1 MKERIFGA
9 LTFQINVMHNEK
21 IMTDAFSFGASYE
34 MTGGEET
41 LGQIAARDLR
51 KVEIFK
57 KYGLD
62 FCCGGKQ
69 TVKEACEKKGLD
81 LQKIEAELMMV
92 SSNPVTRPLPYN
104 EWTPEFLCDFIVN
117 THHRYVSKTLP
128 DLLGYAKKV
137 SRVHGEHHPELLRIY
152 QLVQEINE
160 EMTTHMMKEE
170 KILFPFIKKLF
181 STTQNHQPLQAA
193 PFGTVQN
200 PVAMMESEHE
210 DVGGKMA
217 EIRLLT
223 SNYALPEGACG
234 SYSVLYRLLLEFEED
249 LHIHVHLENNILFP
263 RAIALE
269 KEIFSAH

>member
-1 MKERIFGA
+1 
-9 LTFQINVMHNEK
+9 MH
-21 IMTDAFSFGASYE
+21 FPFGASYE
-34 MTGGEET
+34 MAEGEET

-69 TVKEACEKKGLD
+69 TVREACAKKGLD
-81 LQKIEAELMMV
+81 LEKVEAELKMA
-92 SSNPVTRPLPYN
+92 SSNPVARPLPYN
-104 EWTPEFLCDFIVN
+104 EWAPDFLCDFIVN

-152 QLVQEINE
+152 QLVQEIND
-160 EMTTHMMKEE
+160 EMTAHMMKEE
-170 KILFPFIKKLF
+170 NILFPFIRKMF
-181 STTQNHQPLQAA
+181 SATLDHSSFQAA
-193 PFGTVQN
+193 HFGTVQN

-217 EIRLLT
+217 EIRLL
-223 SNYALPEGACG
+223 SGDYSLPEGACG
-234 SYSVLYRLLLEFEED
+234 SYSVLYRLLQEFEED

-269 KEIFSAH
+269 KEIFSVH

>member
-1 MKERIFGA
+1 
-9 LTFQINVMHNEK
+9 MHNDK
-21 IMTDAFSFGASYE
+21 MTADSFPFGVRYASVE
-34 MTGGEET
+34 EGET
-41 LGQIAARDLR
+41 LGQIAAADLR
-51 KVEIFK
+51 KVEVFK

-69 TVKEACEKKGLD
+69 TVKEACVKKGLD

-137 SRVHGEHHPELLRIY
+137 SRVHGENHPELLRIY
-152 QLVQEINE
+152 QMVQEINE
-160 EMTTHMMKEE
+160 EMTSHMMKEE

-181 STTQNHQPLQAA
+181 STSQDHQPLQPAQ
-193 PFGTVQN
+193 FGTVRN

-217 EIRLLT
+217 EIRKLT
-223 SNYALPEGACG
+223 SDYTLPEGACG
-234 SYSVLYRLLLEFEED
+234 SYSVLYRLLHEFEDD

-263 RAIALE
+263 RAIQME
-269 KEIFSAH
+269 KEIFSAP

>member
-1 MKERIFGA
+1 
-9 LTFQINVMHNEK
+9 MHNDK
-21 IMTDAFSFGASYE
+21 IMTDAFPFGTSYDLE
-34 MTGGEET
+34 EREET

-51 KVEIFK
+51 KVSIFK

-69 TVKEACEKKGLD
+69 TVKEACAKKGLNAE
-81 LQKIEAELMMV
+81 LVEAELRMATG
-92 SSNPVTRPLPYN
+92 NPVTRSLPYN

-117 THHRYVSKTLP
+117 THHRYVTQTLP

-152 QLVQEINE
+152 ALVQDINA
-160 EMTTHMMKEE
+160 EMTAHMMKEE
-170 KILFPFIKKLF
+170 NILFPFIKNMFTATRDHLPF
-181 STTQNHQPLQAA
+181 QPAQ
-193 PFGTVQN
+193 FGTVQN
-200 PVAMMESEHE
+200 SVAMMESEHE

-217 EIRLLT
+217 EIRLLSGDYT
-223 SNYALPEGACG
+223 LPEGACG
-234 SYSVLYRLLLEFEED
+234 SYSVLYRLLNEFEED
-249 LHIHVHLENNILFP
+249 LHVHVHLENNILFP

>member
-1 MKERIFGA
+1 MLLWK
-9 LTFQINVMHNEK
+9 L
-21 IMTDAFSFGASYE
+21 
-34 MTGGEET
+34 EET
-41 LGQIAARDLR
+41 LGQIAATDLR
-51 KVEIFK
+51 KVEVFK

-81 LQKIEAELMMV
+81 LQKIEAELMMAG
-92 SSNPVTRPLPYN
+92 SNPVTRPLPYN

-152 QLVQEINE
+152 QLVQEIND
-160 EMTTHMMKEE
+160 EMTAHMMKEE

-181 STTQNHQPLQAA
+181 STSQDHQPLQPAA
-193 PFGTVQN
+193 FGTVQN

-223 SNYALPEGACG
+223 SDYALPEGACG
-234 SYSVLYRLLLEFEED
+234 SYSVLYRLLKEFEED

-269 KEIFSAH
+269 KEIFSA